1 MNKTLKKILIGLGI
15 FIAIIL
21 LANLALNLALSY
33 YLPEYI
39 KNNTDYKVSY
49 KSIDVDISTGNIRS
63 TGIKISS
70 LNSNN
75 QNRIKI
81 DGEVDVLQISRLG
94 IYDALFNKKIG
105 SDELLLERPNL
116 KITLAKPIDKKSNKE
131 RKPILLKNI
140 TIKNGNI
147 SIIKHTRETF
157 LSVNELNLTV
167 SNLRMTEENIERK
180 LPVVFDQYSISG
192 KNFFIQAD
200 DIYKLKAKQIKTE
213 NGKINILDFQ
223 LKPLLTYTQFIKKFP
238 KKRNLFDFETKV
250 MSFQDIKIN
259 DEKITLS
266 EIRFE
271 QPFLKMY
278 TTSAQPE
285 KKEKSFTYD
294 VMLQSVLMSQS
305 KILIMKPNGKK
316 LFSGEQL
323 DMSLSKLEI
332 NEETAKGNIPFKYEK
347 FYIKGSKLNY
357 ISETQDVKVENI
369 VIDPKSAQLKNVLLK
384 PTSTN
389 PYKTLIDA
397 NTKLITLKLNDW
409 SLEKNKLRLD
419 AQSLYILG
427 FNGTIA
433 LPKEKTKSK
442 PMNFGEIH
450 FPIKLN
456 NFVLEQA
463 NINFSKGAQNQ
474 ALNTLDVKAQNI
486 EINEQTIKNKIPFKT
501 DSYSITA
508 KSFSSK
514 INQYYELNTGL
525 IKINNR
531 NLQINRFALKPRVSR
546 SQFIRMIPVE
556 KDMYTIKINQ
566 IAAQGNLNTETFGKF
581 LNINQLSISN
591 IDANIFRSTIPK
603 DDNSEKPL
611 YSELLRS
618 IKIPL
623 VIKNTDIKNSV
634 LVYEEDT
641 EKSKGPGKLTF
652 TNFNL
657 NIKNINSGK
666 TPNTKIPIQANAL
679 FMGVSPLQAHWTLD
693 TANLQDAF
701 TIKGSLKNLPAPEIN
716 PFLEPYLKIRTEGK
730 IEHLMFD
737 FWGNHNGINGNF
749 KIIHKDLRVNILND
763 DGEKKKLLT
772 AVANL
777 FVKNDSKPKPSDV
790 EIGEVKHT
798 KHSSFFNLFWK
809 GILEGLKKTLI

>member
-1 MNKTLKKILIGLGI
+1 MNKILKKTLIGLGI

-21 LANLALNLALSY
+21 LANLVLNLALNY
-33 YLPEYI
+33 YLPKYI
-39 KNNTDYKVSY
+39 KDNTDYKVSY

-63 TGIKISS
+63 TGIKISN
-70 LNSNN
+70 LNPKN
-75 QNRIKI
+75 QDII
-81 DGEVDVLQISRLG
+81 GLSGDIGTLQISRLG
-94 IYDALFNKKIG
+94 MYDALFNKKIS
-105 SDELLLERPNL
+105 SDELLLEHPNL
-116 KITLAKPIDKKSNKE
+116 KITLAKPVDKKSNKE
-131 RKPILLKNI
+131 KKPILLKNI

-147 SIIKHTRETF
+147 SIVKHTQKPF

-167 SNLRMTEENIERK
+167 SNLRMTKESIEKK

-192 KNFFIQAD
+192 KNFFIRPD
-200 DIYKLKAKQIKTE
+200 EIYDLKAKQIKTE
-213 NGKINILDFQ
+213 NGEINILDFQ
-223 LKPLLTYTQFIKKFP
+223 LKPLLTYAQFIKKFP
-238 KKRNLFDFETKV
+238 KKRNLFDFETRE
-250 MSFQDIKIN
+250 MSFKDIKIN
-259 DEKITLS
+259 DEKISLS
-266 EIRFE
+266 EVRFE

-285 KKEKSFTYD
+285 KKEKSFTYE
-294 VMLQSVLMSQS
+294 VMLQNVLMNQS
-305 KILIMKPNGKK
+305 KILIIKPNGRK

-323 DMSLSKLEI
+323 DMNLSKLAM

-357 ISETQDVKVENI
+357 ISETQEVKVEHI
-369 VIDPKSAQLKNVLLK
+369 TLDTKSAQLENVLLK
-384 PTSTN
+384 PTVTN
-389 PYKTLIDA
+389 SYKTLINA
-397 NTKLITLKLNDW
+397 NAKLISLKLNDW
-409 SLEKNKLRLD
+409 SLEKNKLKLD
-419 AQSLYILG
+419 AQSLHILG
-427 FNGTIA
+427 FNGTID
-433 LPKEKTKSK
+433 LPKQKYKSK
-442 PMNFGEIH
+442 PLGFGGIQ

-456 NFVLEQA
+456 NFILEKA
-463 NINFSKGAQNQ
+463 NINFNKGEQNQ
-474 ALNTLDVKAQNI
+474 ALNTLNIKAQNI
-486 EINEQTIKNKIPFKT
+486 ELNEQTIKNRIPCKIGN
-501 DSYSITA
+501 YSITA

-525 IKINNR
+525 IKANNQS
-531 NLQINRFALKPRVSR
+531 LQVNQFALKPRVSR

-556 KDMYTIKINQ
+556 RDMYTISVNQ
-566 IAAQGNLNTETFGKF
+566 IAAQGNLNPETFGKSLDIDQ
-581 LNINQLSISN
+581 LNISN

-611 YSELLRS
+611 YSTLLRS

-623 VIKNTDIKNSV
+623 VVRNTNIKNSV

-666 TPNTKIPIQANAL
+666 TKNTKIPVQANAL

-693 TANLQDAF
+693 TASLQDAF
-701 TIKGSLKNLPAPEIN
+701 TIKGSLSNLPAPEIN
-716 PFLEPYLKIRTEGK
+716 PFLEPYLKIKTEGK

-737 FWGNHNGINGNF
+737 FRGNRNGINGNF
-749 KIIHKDLRVNILND
+749 KIAHKDLKVNILND
-763 DGEKKKLLT
+763 DGEKRKLLT
-772 AVANL
+772 TIANIII
-777 FVKNDSKPKPSDV
+777 KKDSKPRPSDV
-790 EIGEVKHT
+790 EIGEVKHA